1 MLSKEWFVL
10 KFKLKKKVVFMF
22 LIVLML
28 LILLMSFFLK
38 DAGGE
43 DKNSFGNI
51 SNVDTSKE
59 VVQEEE
65 MILPSDVFVKVFT
78 LKEGKS
84 IFIDSG
90 ERELLYNTG
99 SKENVGYI
107 LDNIEGL
114 VDGSLDIVI
123 ASNGEKESY
132 EGYEEL
138 SKKYMID
145 KTIYG
150 QEVNTLEFKKFK
162 GAALNQGNF
171 TNDKDEDLILTDNVV
186 FSVFDVVDN
195 DQSLKNN
202 SVLGLLQVGNT
213 NVLFTGS
220 CGKDIQQKLNNKIPK
235 NISLL
240 ISDKYD
246 NNYFLE
252 DEEYEV
258 LGIVTLESKNKDAGQ
273 IAYNAQ
279 NIYEGENLVFRL
291 DGDDITLVNQE
302 GEESG
307 EDQ

>member
-1 MLSKEWFVL
+1 M

-28 LILLMSFFLK
+28 LILLVSFFLK

-150 QEVNTLEFKKFK
+150 QEVNTLEFKNFK

-258 LGIVTLESKNKDAGQ
+258 LGIVTLESKNKDAGP